1 MGLWQLFVVALMPV
15 VKVLLITAVGVFLAT
30 ERLDILGTDARKHLN
45 SVSTNI
51 FPNGF

>member
-30 ERLDILGTDARKHLN
+30 ERMDILGTDARKHLN
-45 SVSTNI
+45 SGIWATCLS
-51 FPNGF
+51 

>member
-1 MGLWQLFVVALMPV
+1 MPV